1 MKNKILK
8 TVLSIIAIAL
18 VLVSLTAC
26 GNKNEKSK
34 EKSSKSET
42 TVEDEEIE
50 VFNRSFL
57 SFEGKQNAVN
67 FRRLLDIVIINNNKE
82 TIENRIAVI
91 YKGEEKKLATDLIA
105 IKNEV
110 DENSEYDIS
119 FEHNEK
125 GRISTVIVK

>member
-91 YKGEEKKLATDLIA
+91 YKGYRF
-105 IKNEV
+105 NC
-110 DENSEYDIS
+110 Y
-119 FEHNEK
+119 
-125 GRISTVIVK
+125 